1 MILGNTCLLL
11 RFPTTTSL
19 RSTMPHLGTPHHLD
33 MPHRHLDMLLHLQ
46 ITKGIRQHNKATRV
60 NNITSHHSITRLQDN
75 GHSDYKEQVNGISAI
90 IIKAGGN

>member
-19 RSTMPHLGTPHHLD
+19 RSTMPHLDTPHHLD

-46 ITKGIRQHNKATRV
+46 ITKGIRQHNKATL
-60 NNITSHHSITRLQDN
+60 NHITSHHSITRLQDN

-90 IIKAGGN
+90 TIKAGGN